1 MPTKIIFHLPSF
13 NAGGAQKVFIEIANY
28 LNENNEYDVSFVVNR
43 SKGEYINTLPSS
55 LIIKELESNIPYLG
69 GTKRFS
75 KIIESEKPDYLFS
88 TMPIANFKAVNAV
101 KLSRHKPKLITR
113 ETIDFKHSYKINPT
127 INKKINYYTRRYS
140 YANADTIWFPSYECK
155 DNTLEFLKM
164 GDRRA
169 VVIENPLDI
178 SGIHEKANSPFVHPF
193 LENSYPVVT
202 AMGRLTWQKGFDLLL
217 ESLKILKDKGTIVQ
231 ALILGDGKLKD
242 ELKEYAIKLGIHQ
255 HIDLIGFQ
263 SNPYAVIDKSDLFV
277 LSSRLEGMPNAL
289 LQAMACSKPVVAT
302 KCPTGPNEI
311 LKAGS
316 IPYLTKKIDAES
328 IATGIEY
335 QLDHKNGEFSYIRS
349 RDFSYDS
356 FLIKLKNAINESN
369 IT

>member
-13 NAGGAQKVFIEIANY
+13 NAGGAQKLFIEIANY
-28 LNENNEYDVSFVVNR
+28 LNENSEYEVSIVVSR
-43 SKGEYINTLPSS
+43 LKGEYINTYSSS
-55 LIIKELESNIPYLG
+55 LHIYELKSKIPYLG

-75 KIIESEKPDYLFS
+75 KIIDTEKPDILFS

-113 ETIDFKHSYKINPT
+113 ETTDFKHSYKINPT
-127 INKKINYYTRRYS
+127 INKKINYYIRRYS

-155 DNTLEFLKM
+155 DNTLDFLKM
-164 GDRRA
+164 GDIRA

-178 SGIHEKANSPFVHPF
+178 SRIQEKANASFVHRF
-193 LENSYPVVT
+193 LENNYPVVT
-202 AMGRLTWQKGFDLLL
+202 AMGRLTWAKGFDLLL
-217 ESLKILKDKGTIVQ
+217 ESLKILKDNGTIVQ
-231 ALILGDGKLKD
+231 AIILGDGKLKD
-242 ELKEYAIKLGIHQ
+242 ELNEYAIKLGIQ
-255 HIDLIGFQ
+255 DQIDLIGHQ
-263 SNPYAVIDKSDLFV
+263 ANPYAVIDKSDLFV

-302 KCPTGPNEI
+302 NCPTGPNEI

-328 IATGIEY
+328 IAIGIEY
-335 QLDHKNGEFSYIRS
+335 QLDHKNSDLSYKRS
-349 RDFSYDS
+349 RDFSDDS